1 MAGSAGPADLVEPQ
15 EAIAPLGPPGPAAPP
30 GCVEPPGPPARA
42 ASAAPPDSV
51 GLSGSLDPGQPKTT
65 PMKFVALDIGHKRI
79 GVATCDR
86 LEIAA
91 SPHSVIPAGKGAAA
105 QVAALV
111 AAEGAEG
118 VVVGWPVSLDGR
130 ENDNCRL
137 VEAFLARLRPL
148 LTVPVELVDERF
160 TTRLAEAS
168 LIEGG
173 MRREQ
178 RRERRDAVSASL
190 ILQSFLEARRHR
202 TPPGPSSA
210 TEGG

>member
-1 MAGSAGPADLVEPQ
+1 MAGPAGPADLVEPHA
-15 EAIAPLGPPGPAAPP
+15 AIAPRGVRGPTVRAAPAAPP
-30 GCVEPPGPPARA
+30 
-42 ASAAPPDSV
+42 ASADSA
-51 GLSGSLDPGQPKTT
+51 GLSGPLDPGQPKTA

-91 SPHSVIPAGKGAAA
+91 SPHSVIPAGKEAPA

-148 LTVPVELVDERF
+148 LSVPVELVDERF

-168 LIEGG
+168 LIEVG

-202 TPPGPSSA
+202 APRGPSSA
-210 TEGG
+210 SEGG